1 MGKSNLPTLPEM
13 DDDSQ
18 PGLRLDARLV
28 LALESAADNLEG
40 FIKAWRKEQ
49 ARLAQL
55 PSVIT
60 LEQIVVPGVAQ
71 TSALVEMGGGSAGFG
86 PQPGRTWIVR
96 LLAALASPPAANASI
111 ITWYVGQN
119 ISNVTAPGVLPV
131 TMARWQFPSVPGFQT
146 FTSNVIQLLPNQH
159 LIAGLTNIPGSSP
172 PIALMAVVN
181 EQPLYAQ
188 TSAIAVE

>member
-1 MGKSNLPTLPEM
+1 MGKSNLPTLPEI

-28 LALESAADNLEG
+28 MALESAADNLDG
-40 FIKAWRKEQ
+40 FVKAWRKEQ

-60 LEQIVVPGVAQ
+60 LEQIVVPGAAQ
-71 TSALVEMGGGSAGFG
+71 TSALVDLAGYG

-96 LLAALASPPAANASI
+96 LLAAIASPPAANASI
-111 ITWYVGQN
+111 VTWYVGQN
-119 ISNVTAPGVLPV
+119 VGNVTAPGVLPV
-131 TMARWQFPSVPGFQT
+131 TMTRWQFPSVPGFQT